1 MKLTI
6 VIRRVLVSRARE
18 FDECEI
24 REHFAPPSAVHHPAG
39 RDEGHSREHR
49 EDLVRGRVDR
59 QDDNSTSCG
68 PLSQVLDQKERVEYV
83 HALGGLVQQHKI
95 SVQKQMGSDVE
106 TPPLRH
112 RQPADAG
119 VAHRLQSE
127 IRNQRID
134 LQNASNLYK

>member
-1 MKLTI
+1 MLFDVIKFTI
-6 VIRRVLVSRARE
+6 VIGRVLVSRERE
-18 FDECEI
+18 FDESEI
-24 REHFAPPSAVHHPAG
+24 REHLPPPSAVHHPAG

-83 HALGGLVQQHKI
+83 HALGGLVQQHKV

-106 TPPLRH
+106 APPLRH
-112 RQPADAG
+112 RQPADTG
-119 VAHRLQSE
+119 VAV
-127 IRNQRID
+127 
-134 LQNASNLYK
+134 A